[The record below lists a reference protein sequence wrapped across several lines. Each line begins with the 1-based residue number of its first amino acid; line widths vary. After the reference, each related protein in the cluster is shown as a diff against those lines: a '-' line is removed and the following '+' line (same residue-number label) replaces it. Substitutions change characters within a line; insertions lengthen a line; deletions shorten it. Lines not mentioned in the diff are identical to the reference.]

1 MCTKA
6 WRRETAGCVQG
17 SESRSVCLE
26 GKRRR
31 RRVNGGEIT
40 AVRFQRASLNLRRN
54 LVSHFNVG
62 GVSGKSLN
70 KAVMGSDLY
79 FRTIFLAAEWRGD
92 WRGQE
97 LRWRKIGEKARGL

>member
-1 MCTKA
+1 M
-6 WRRETAGCVQG
+6 
-17 SESRSVCLE
+17 CLE
-26 GKRRR
+26 GKRWRQ
-31 RRVNGGEIT
+31 RVNGGEIT

-92 WRGQE
+92 WRGARIEMKKDRREGQRTFE
-97 LRWRKIGEKARGL
+97 IQVGRKQFFG